1 MTSVKWPR
9 PEAVRGSDDAPTI
22 YSDCGPLVAYARGKA
37 DRHHADTVRVFN
49 AIRRSGYRLITSPL
63 GIAETIGVVRK
74 RTAASYKCRPGHSED
89 LRYADDR
96 VHEATAG
103 AGGTI
108 DTLNKQGFLTVVH
121 MPGWH
126 LDQLRIYSKMLE
138 HPGRTV
144 PGWRSFC
151 RHLGINPCDWPH
163 FAFADAAGASAI
175 CTTDTAFADIV
186 GNDAEF
192 GHLKVQLTSAPL
204 IDLLSGGAA

>member
-1 MTSVKWPR
+1 M
-9 PEAVRGSDDAPTI
+9 
-22 YSDCGPLVAYARGKA
+22 
-37 DRHHADTVRVFN
+37 HHAGTVRVFDAAKRN
-49 AIRRSGYRLITSPL
+49 DFRLITSPL

-74 RTAASYKCRPGHSED
+74 RTAASYKYRPGHSED
-89 LRYADDR
+89 MYYVDDR
-96 VHEATAG
+96 VNEVVAG
-103 AGGTI
+103 ATI
-108 DTLNKQGFLTVVH
+108 TLHDLSKQGFLTIMH
-121 MPGWH
+121 MPGWY

-144 PGWRSFC
+144 PGWKNFC

-192 GHLKVQLTSAPL
+192 GHIKIQLTSGPL
-204 IDLLSGGAA
+204 IDLLSGGVARP